1 MRRRPQDTASRR
13 RGFASGFT
21 MIELVVVMAAI
32 GLLLSIALPRY
43 LDALERGKLQV
54 QQQNLAQLRD
64 AIDKYY
70 GDNGKYPDNLDDLVT
85 KKYLRAIPVDPVV
98 DAPVWAV
105 VPPKD
110 PGMGNVYDVQS
121 TRTPGTNTSGSTRQ

>member
-1 MRRRPQDTASRR
+1 MQQRLPLIRPTLRKLRR
-13 RGFASGFT
+13 GFT

-54 QQQNLAQLRD
+54 QHQNLAQLRD

-70 GDNGKYPDNLDDLVT
+70 GDNGKYPDSLDDLVT

-98 DAPVWAV
+98 DAPVWTV
-105 VPPKD
+105 VAPKD
-110 PGMGNVYDVQS
+110 PGMGSVYDVRS
-121 TRTPGTNTSGSTRQ
+121 TRDTAADTAARSTQ